1 MIKIIPAT
9 PQGLFPQRL
18 EDLADKVSHFL
29 TEESSEGRTLEFV
42 RIFLSDAQNQ
52 QALLEGSDLFH
63 LLSTHCPAISIIEQ
77 QPLDGSKIS
86 LLLKTEY
93 KANSTAAPI
102 SGTAAPNSPIFHSLR
117 LTDEE
122 AKGRNSYEQTE
133 LLFNKYLSLIA
144 SLSNNDTKSSNPAE
158 STNLTLGQHCVRT
171 WIYVSDIDNNYAGMV
186 KARNDI
192 FARHGLTADTH
203 YIAST
208 GIEGRTAV
216 RQACV
221 AIDFLTYPSIKE
233 SDKKYLKALTH
244 LNPTHEYGVA
254 FERATS
260 VTTAPVPCFRSESE
274 RSAAPTQR
282 IFISGTASIDRF
294 GKVIHIGDVTK
305 QTERLLENID
315 ALLRDGGTDI
325 SAMQYF
331 IIYLRDPSD
340 YHFVD
345 DYMNQHF
352 PSTPHI
358 IVQGKVCRPEW
369 LVEMEG
375 EAVTPKAP

>member
-29 TEESSEGRTLEFV
+29 TEESSEGRSLEFV

-63 LLSTHCPAISIIEQ
+63 LLNTHCNAISIIEQ

-86 LLLKTEY
+86 LLLKTEN
-93 KANSTAAPI
+93 KTNNGTTAANSSSNGTTAQAPL
-102 SGTAAPNSPIFHSLR
+102 FHSLR
-117 LTDEE
+117 LTEEE
-122 AKGRNSYEQTE
+122 ARNRNSYEQTE
-133 LLFNKYLSLIA
+133 LLFNKYLSLIG
-144 SLSNNDTKSSNPAE
+144 SLS
-158 STNLTLGQHCVRT
+158 LGEHCVRT
-171 WIYVSDIDNNYAGMV
+171 WIYVSDIDNNYSGMV

-192 FARHGLTADTH
+192 FARHNLTADTH

-260 VTTAPVPCFRSESE
+260 VTTAPVPCFR
-274 RSAAPTQR
+274 AAPTQR

-294 GKVIHIGDVTK
+294 GKVIHVGDVTK

-345 DYMNQHF
+345 EYMNQHF

-375 EAVTPKAP
+375 EAVKTS